1 MTPHEAL
8 TILSPGPYPV
18 RRRFYRALAEGLLAS
33 EPGGLVLFEST
44 LDLPVPRVT
53 ARPSSLLAPLAAMP
67 TFAGT
72 PVETGPT
79 RSADEPDYRGADVY
93 GILVPGTPTFATA
106 EALRSPPESAP
117 LLGPGGWL
125 GFQTFWARGED
136 GRLWAA
142 RRFRL
147 SGSTPRDV
155 RARFSA
161 VAATVAQEW
170 AHATGRSAT
179 VRPSGYGARRDW
191 RRAATR
197 SMPRDA
203 WGAFLPAAV
212 ERTAEP
218 APFAS
223 IEAEPCRVGHGV
235 VLGASGAG
243 KTWFLAERASRAI
256 LRHEAVVA
264 IDLHGDL
271 APAIVARLPADVR
284 RRVVA
289 VDALDRP
296 LPGIAALAGSDERS
310 AAHLVAAIKRL
321 SADGTDV
328 YWGFRL
334 ERIFDAFVR
343 IVQESGGSLHDL
355 YALLADA
362 DRRDAARLASRS
374 TDLVRFL
381 EELAPIAR
389 RNPDF
394 LWAAAARLSKIVLV
408 PALAE
413 LLSPA
418 DGGLPVEELL
428 EGGRSLLVRLPFA
441 ALGPEAASFAGTLV
455 LARVYLGLA
464 SRGSARGRCPAVLTV
479 LDEVQGLSP
488 RLVTEMLAEG
498 RKFGLRLLLATQYPE
513 RLAPEL
519 RHAAAGVAR
528 DVVVF
533 RVPRPSAAT
542 VGGWIGLSAA
552 EADRL
557 LTDLPTGHALE
568 RDPET
573 GEIRPLAPGIAPQG
587 LATDA
592 WVGAVVASRREFLPT
607 ERSAPCGSLDDPATE
622 RLLLAV
628 LAAEESGRPLTEDGL
643 TSAAQ
648 RLPGPS
654 PDPATIGD
662 RARGL
667 ARRGYVEVGPGGVRL
682 TPAGERRLGLGSA
695 TGATRESAEH
705 RALLLRAFRTFARRG
720 YLLEIVRQGRY
731 DTTLPDAVFRQIP
744 DRARAGSARDLA
756 GALDTVRNGWAWRFF
771 GGLDVHVEAEVSG
784 ALRPARIR
792 HGFLKA
798 RSRGAFALFVVADAR
813 RAIRVKRAL
822 RAEGIG
828 PAEAQ
833 VWTLRVG

>member
-1 MTPHEAL
+1 MTAASL
-8 TILSPGPYPV
+8 
-18 RRRFYRALAEGLLAS
+18 RAL
-33 EPGGLVLFEST
+33 
-44 LDLPVPRVT
+44 
-53 ARPSSLLAPLAAMP
+53 
-67 TFAGT
+67 
-72 PVETGPT
+72 
-79 RSADEPDYRGADVY
+79 
-93 GILVPGTPTFATA
+93 
-106 EALRSPPESAP
+106 PESEP

-125 GFQTFWARGED
+125 GFQTFWGRGED

-147 SGSTPRDV
+147 SGSTPQDV
-155 RARFSA
+155 HARFPA

-170 AHATGRSAT
+170 AQVTGRNSIAR
-179 VRPSGYGARRDW
+179 VSGHGARRDW
-191 RRAATR
+191 RRASTR

-203 WGAFLPAAV
+203 WGAFLPATV

-223 IEAEPCRVGHGV
+223 VDAEPCRVGHGV

-256 LRHEAVVA
+256 LRQESVVA

-271 APAIVARLPADVR
+271 APAIVARLPAGAR

-321 SADGTDV
+321 SADGTDI

-394 LWAAAARLSKIVLV
+394 LWAAAARLSKVVLV

-441 ALGPEAASFAGTLV
+441 TLGPEAASFAGTLV

-464 SRGSARGRCPAVLTV
+464 TRGSARGRCPAVLTV

-488 RLVTEMLAEG
+488 RLVSEVLAEG
-498 RKFGLRLLLATQYPE
+498 RKFGLRLLLASQYPE
-513 RLAPEL
+513 RLAPE
-519 RHAAAGVAR
+519 ASAR
-528 DVVVF
+528 C
-533 RVPRPSAAT
+533 RGRRPGRGGVPRTPAKRCDGRWMDRPYRGRGRPPSDGPS
-542 VGGWIGLSAA
+542 GGSRPRAGPR
-552 EADRL
+552 DR
-557 LTDLPTGHALE
+557 
-568 RDPET
+568 RDPAARARSSAR
-573 GEIRPLAPGIAPQG
+573 GHRDGCVGWGRRRLAPGIRPGGAQRPLRIDRRPGDRAAPARRPG
-587 LATDA
+587 RGG
-592 WVGAVVASRREFLPT
+592 VGPAARRG
-607 ERSAPCGSLDDPATE
+607 RSHLRRRAAP
-622 RLLLAV
+622 
-628 LAAEESGRPLTEDGL
+628 RPLT
-643 TSAAQ
+643 
-648 RLPGPS
+648 RPRHPGRPR
-654 PDPATIGD
+654 P
-662 RARGL
+662 RAR
-667 ARRGYVEVGPGGVRL
+667 APWIRRGRP
-682 TPAGERRLGLGSA
+682 GLGSGSTPWGNVASASGRRRAPPGRAPSTGRSSFGRSGRSPAEA
-695 TGATRESAEH
+695 TSSRSFDKGAT
-705 RALLLRAFRTFARRG
+705 TRR
-720 YLLEIVRQGRY
+720 
-731 DTTLPDAVFRQIP
+731 LPDAIFRQIP
-744 DRARAGSARDLA
+744 DRVRAWL
-756 GALDTVRNGWAWRFF
+756 
-771 GGLDVHVEAEVSG
+771 
-784 ALRPARIR
+784 
-792 HGFLKA
+792 
-798 RSRGAFALFVVADAR
+798 
-813 RAIRVKRAL
+813 
-822 RAEGIG
+822 G
-828 PAEAQ
+828 P
-833 VWTLRVG
+833 